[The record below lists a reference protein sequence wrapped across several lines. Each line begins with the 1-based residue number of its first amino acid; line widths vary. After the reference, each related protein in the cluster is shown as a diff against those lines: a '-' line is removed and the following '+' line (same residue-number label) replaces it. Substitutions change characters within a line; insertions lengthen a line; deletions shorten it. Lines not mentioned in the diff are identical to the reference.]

1 MNAKAQPAN
10 DRELVLERVLDAP
23 VEKVWRCWSDPK
35 LLQQWFAPKPWTITA
50 VDMDLRPGGRSN
62 TVMRSPEG
70 QEFPNAG
77 VILEVVPE
85 RRIVMTD
92 AFTAD
97 WQPVDGTPF
106 FVAIVSFEP
115 APGGGTKYTAVA
127 RHWTRENRE
136 KHEQM
141 GFHDGWGQCAD
152 QLGELAKSL

>member
-1 MNAKAQPAN
+1 MLPHA
-10 DRELVLERVLDAP
+10 LERVLDAP

-50 VDMDLRPGGRSN
+50 VDMDLRPGGKSN

-92 AFTAD
+92 AFPAAR
-97 WQPVDGTPF
+97 QPIEAG
-106 FVAIVSFEP
+106 S
-115 APGGGTKYTAVA
+115 
-127 RHWTRENRE
+127 
-136 KHEQM
+136 
-141 GFHDGWGQCAD
+141 
-152 QLGELAKSL
+152 